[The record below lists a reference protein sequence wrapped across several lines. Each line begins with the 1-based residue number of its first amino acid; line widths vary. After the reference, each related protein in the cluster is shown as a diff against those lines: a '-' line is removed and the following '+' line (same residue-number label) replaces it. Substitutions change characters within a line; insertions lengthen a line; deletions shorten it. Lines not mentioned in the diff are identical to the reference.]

1 VVSFESLRATLAADT
16 ALTNCHVIENQK
28 LIMVL
33 DEAMTQPLKASVSNA
48 DRSSSDRCFLKIDGG
63 SLNPIA
69 AVSRFKDLSVGE
81 RVYTIGN
88 PSGLSKTLGEGLIS
102 GLREHND
109 IRYVQTTAPISSGSS
124 GAESFPQTFPYESL
138 IVRR

>member
-1 VVSFESLRATLAADT
+1 
-16 ALTNCHVIENQK
+16 
-28 LIMVL
+28 MVL

-48 DRSSSDRCFLKIDGG
+48 DRSSDRCFLKIDGG
-63 SLNPIA
+63 SLDPIA

-88 PSGLSKTLGEGLIS
+88 PSGLSKKLGEGLIS

-109 IRYVQTTAPISSGSS
+109 IRYVQTTAPIFQDCAPGRTEGSI
-124 GAESFPQTFPYESL
+124 AARSL
-138 IVRR
+138 RRACGQVRVNDAIRY

>member
-1 VVSFESLRATLAADT
+1 VAVAADT
-16 ALTNCHVIENQK
+16 ALTNCHVIENQA

-33 DEAMTQPLKASVSNA
+33 DKAPTEPLKARVSNA
-48 DRSSSDRCFLKIDGG
+48 DRSSDRCFLKIDGG

-69 AVSRFKDLSVGE
+69 AVRRFRDLSVGE

-109 IRYVQTTAPISSGSS
+109 IQYVQTTAPISSGSRGGALVELEGRS
-124 GAESFPQTFPYESL
+124 GGNYDPSSERCSEP
-138 IVRR
+138 